1 MVQTRHG
8 SKIDAGSG
16 PDKPTGKGKENE
28 PPAGSPPQQRNSA
41 SQTSASKKRKLGDKT
56 DVSSPSKRQA
66 SGSKPS
72 PNKASSATKS
82 NEEQRPKQSSESEK
96 PDSFSR
102 KGPMSK
108 ANITP
113 TSGDTTPKT
122 RDSAEGMETY
132 NDDSKSEKPPLTVED
147 LRFDYDR
154 SQLRDSR
161 AMPGR
166 EARPYYGKL
175 DDMPVALL
183 EHLKETRSVYK
194 SERPKGRLTNAI
206 TDDMFVV
213 EARHNPWEMFYHL
226 YQCYDKGREGSPTC
240 DSAGFQRDYDQVCA
254 WMQPQAYN
262 KSAMVNDMNRRVNAA
277 QKEEEEIFAI
287 FFEEGGG
294 PTEDEGDYVF
304 LKDYVK
310 DQVSK
315 DIGVPKHQI
324 SVDQVKMWKDK
335 GFKPVKYKDWWR
347 EPNEEEK
354 LRMNKM
360 TSGSGMRK
368 EL

>member
-1 MVQTRHG
+1 
-8 SKIDAGSG
+8 
-16 PDKPTGKGKENE
+16 
-28 PPAGSPPQQRNSA
+28 
-41 SQTSASKKRKLGDKT
+41 
-56 DVSSPSKRQA
+56 
-66 SGSKPS
+66 
-72 PNKASSATKS
+72 
-82 NEEQRPKQSSESEK
+82 
-96 PDSFSR
+96 
-102 KGPMSK
+102 MSK

-240 DSAGFQRDYDQVCA
+240 DSAGFQLDYDQVWCIA
-254 WMQPQAYN
+254 DIAAFRECSRRIESSLRWVFA
-262 KSAMVNDMNRRVNAA
+262 KSVL
-277 QKEEEEIFAI
+277 
-287 FFEEGGG
+287 
-294 PTEDEGDYVF
+294 T
-304 LKDYVK
+304 
-310 DQVSK
+310 
-315 DIGVPKHQI
+315 
-324 SVDQVKMWKDK
+324 
-335 GFKPVKYKDWWR
+335 
-347 EPNEEEK
+347 
-354 LRMNKM
+354 
-360 TSGSGMRK
+360 TSCTNSGRSMLHRSG
-368 EL
+368 